1 MARNQQLQK
10 IINLSKHFPNAVMAN
25 IKYGFPG
32 KKLKVIGVTGTDGKT
47 TTVNMIYQILKDQ
60 DKKVSMISTINA
72 VIAGKA
78 YDTGFHVTSPDAA
91 DIQKFLKMAV
101 DAGEEYAV
109 LEITSHA
116 LDQYRAWGVPIEI
129 GVVTNITREHL
140 DYHRTMDHYFQS
152 KAKLIQ
158 NSRYAVLNKDNDYFG
173 KLQKAAHGKVIA
185 VSARDEKLK
194 LQLPGEYNQL
204 NALQALAVAKILDL
218 DEKMAK
224 KTLENFQSLS
234 GRLEEIP
241 NNRGLKII
249 VDFAH
254 TPNALEQVFQALKKE
269 TKGKLIVVFGAASQR
284 DAGKRPMMGQ
294 AAARFADIMILTAED
309 PRFEDPNKIIDEIAT
324 GATVI
329 GAKLNQTL
337 FKEPS
342 RQDAINLALSMAK
355 KGDTVGIF
363 GKGHEKTM
371 NFKGVEKPWSDQEAV
386 RKALSHG

>member
-1 MARNQQLQK
+1 MTRNQTIQRT
-10 IINLSKHFPNAVMAN
+10 INLGKHFPNAVVAN
-25 IKYGFPG
+25 LKYGFPG

-72 VIAGKA
+72 VIAGKV
-78 YDTGFHVTSPDAA
+78 YDTGFHVTSPAA
-91 DIQKFLKMAV
+91 SDIQKFLKMAV
-101 DAGEEYAV
+101 DAGDEYVV

-140 DYHRTMDHYFQS
+140 DYHRTMEHYFQS

-158 NSRYAVLNKDNDYFG
+158 NSKYAVLNKDNDYFG
-173 KLQKAAHGKVIA
+173 QLQKAASGKVIG
-185 VSARDEKLK
+185 VSSKDEKVK
-194 LQLPGEYNQL
+194 LQLPGEYNQQ
-204 NALQALAVAKILDL
+204 NALQALAVAKILEMDL
-218 DEKMAK
+218 TKAK
-224 KTLENFQSLS
+224 KTLEQFRSLS
-234 GRLEEIP
+234 GRMEEIP
-241 NNRGLKII
+241 NKKGLKII

-294 AAARFADIMILTAED
+294 AAARYADIIILTAED
-309 PRFEDPNKIIDEIAT
+309 PRFEDPSKIIDEIAS
-324 GATVI
+324 GAVAL
-329 GAKLNQTL
+329 GAKLNDSL
-337 FKEPS
+337 YKEPD
-342 RQDAINLALSMAK
+342 RQKAINLAVNLAK
-355 KGDTVGIF
+355 KGDIVGVF

-371 NFKGVEKPWSDQEAV
+371 NSKGVEKPWSDQEAV
-386 RKALSHG
+386 RKALKNG